1 MKKHL
6 WLVAVGAAIVGSA
19 FSYSPLKAAV
29 AGSIWNSV
37 AVCDPNAPN
46 FCQAFAGS
54 APVSG
59 QATCDTTGTVKVLDA
74 VSVSAAGRI
83 VSNISGATIYV
94 GPSGVSN
101 TTGFPVPTGT
111 TLDLTKS
118 TAALYCA
125 TASSTAVMNS
135 QQY

>member
-6 WLVAVGAAIVGSA
+6 WLVAGAAAIVGSA
-19 FSYSPLKAAV
+19 FSYNPLKAAV

-37 AVCDPNAPN
+37 AVCDPNSPN
-46 FCQAFAGS
+46 FCQAFAGGTPTS
-54 APVSG
+54 A
-59 QATCDTTGTVKVLDA
+59 QATCDTSGTVKVLDA
-74 VSVSAAGRI
+74 VSVSVSGRI
-83 VSNISGATIYV
+83 VSNISGSTIYV
-94 GPSGVSN
+94 GPSGVSS

-125 TASSTAVMNS
+125 TSSSTAVMNS
-135 QQY
+135 LQY

>member
-6 WLVAVGAAIVGSA
+6 WLVAIGAAIVGSA

-46 FCQAFAGS
+46 FCQTFAGT

-74 VSVSAAGRI
+74 ATATPAGRI

-94 GPSGVSN
+94 GPSGVSS

-111 TLDLTKS
+111 TLDLSKS
-118 TAALYCA
+118 TAAMYCA
-125 TASSTAVMNS
+125 TAADTAVMNS
-135 QQY
+135 LQY